1 MTNFLT
7 KKHDILNT
15 LDEDTTADRPTGRL
29 HTLVRTGLSVY
40 VRTGLSVYAGLHLL
54 RSLLYTL

>member
-15 LDEDTTADRPTGRL
+15 LDEDTTADRPTG
-29 HTLVRTGLSVY
+29 HPASYACTGP
-40 VRTGLSVYAGLHLL
+40 GLSVYASLYLL